1 MLWVVDRIKTRL
13 VLDEAGLFLDVPI
26 QIEIEYG
33 LEGTC
38 VRSAS
43 MTKKI
48 YFNRPLLL
56 KECPSRSAREL
67 DRLVEEAVWK
77 AIEAHFAARHYT
89 FEKGR

>member
-13 VLDEAGLFLDVPI
+13 VIDEAGLLLDVPI

-33 LEGTC
+33 LEGTSI
-38 VRSAS
+38 RSAS
-43 MTKKI
+43 MTKRI

-56 KECPSRSAREL
+56 KECPGRSAGEL

-77 AIEAHFAARHYT
+77 AIEAHFTARQYT
-89 FEKGR
+89 FEKE